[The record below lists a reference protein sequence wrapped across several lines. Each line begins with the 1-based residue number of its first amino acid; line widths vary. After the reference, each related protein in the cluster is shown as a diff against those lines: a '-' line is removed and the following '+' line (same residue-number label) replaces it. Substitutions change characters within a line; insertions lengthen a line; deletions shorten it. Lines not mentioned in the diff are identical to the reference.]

1 MKMKSAFGKIVGRD
15 KLDAKSV
22 TPPSEQN
29 AAWAK
34 NRPKSREAVPQ
45 TFRDGFLDMRV
56 EKRAEHIL
64 AARRKRGE

>member
-1 MKMKSAFGKIVGRD
+1 MKSAFGKIVGRE

-22 TPPSEQN
+22 TPISEQN

-34 NRPKSREAVPQ
+34 NRPQPREAGPQ
-45 TFRDGFLDMRV
+45 TFRDGWLDMRA
-56 EKRAEHIL
+56 EKRAEHII